1 MWFLVRKQNCQNV
14 CKCCWKSLCQPFE
27 DWMVLEAKNT
37 AGKVLLIWGKWVVE
51 KIDPGVGVWGGF
63 QCHVY

>member
-1 MWFLVRKQNCQNV
+1 M
-14 CKCCWKSLCQPFE
+14 SQPFE

>member
-1 MWFLVRKQNCQNV
+1 MYASVVRSPCASHLKIGWYLKQ
-14 CKCCWKSLCQPFE
+14 
-27 DWMVLEAKNT
+27 KNT